1 MFDIVQFLKLAV
13 TKGASDI
20 HLRTHEIPAIRINGL
35 IIVKTNYPELTA
47 MDMDDIINSL
57 APENIK
63 ENLNNILDIDFS
75 YEIPGYSR
83 FRINICREKGQ
94 KALVIR
100 VIPYEIPVLKKLNL
114 PPFIEKFTK
123 LNNGIILVTGPTGSG
138 KSTTLAALLDLIN
151 INDPKHIITLE
162 DPIEFIHSNK
172 KSIFTQRQL
181 GVDTKSFPDGLK
193 YALRQDPDVILIGE
207 MRDRETILSALK
219 AAETGH
225 IVFSTLH
232 TNDAVQTVNR
242 IINTFEPH
250 ERDSVRQQVAATLKG
265 IIAQKLVKRADETGR
280 VPAVEVLTVTPT
292 VKNYIEKNE
301 LENIYDLI
309 RIGSVTEMITMN
321 MSLYRLVKAELVTKE
336 DALEASNSPNEL
348 EQMFRGVLGSIEN
361 KQLS

>member
-20 HLRTHEIPAIRINGL
+20 HLRTNEIPAIRINGL

-63 ENLNNILDIDFS
+63 ENLKNILDIDFS

-100 VIPYEIPVLKKLNL
+100 VIPYEIQVIKKLNL

-123 LNNGIILVTGPTGSG
+123 FNNGIILVTGPTGSG

-181 GVDTKSFPDGLK
+181 GIDTTSFPDGLK

-207 MRDRETILSALK
+207 MRDRETISSALK

-225 IVFSTLH
+225 TVFSTLH

-265 IIAQKLVKRADETGR
+265 IIAQKLVKRADKTGR
-280 VPAVEVLTVTPT
+280 VPAIEVLTVTPT
-292 VKNYIEKNE
+292 VKDYIEKNE

-321 MSLYRLVKAELVTKE
+321 MSLYRLVKAELITKE
-336 DALEASNSPNEL
+336 DALEASNIPNEL
-348 EQMFRGVLGSIEN
+348 EQMFRGVLGVIEN